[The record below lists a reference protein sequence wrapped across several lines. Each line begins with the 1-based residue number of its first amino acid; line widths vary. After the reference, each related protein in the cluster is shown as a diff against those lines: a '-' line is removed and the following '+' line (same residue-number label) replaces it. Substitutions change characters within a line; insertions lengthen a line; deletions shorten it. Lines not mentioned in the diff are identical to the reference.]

1 MYVRYVQQMLIS
13 RTPILPY
20 IITHLLRDFQ
30 SQTAL
35 LTTSHGSTV
44 LSTNLEI
51 LQNVFLCF
59 IHAAI
64 DEGLLDV
71 SRLAEVLLT
80 CPAACAHTAA
90 VVLAARVTACEGLAL
105 LLRFL
110 LLMVMPCGVADEISW
125 NARYREC
132 LYAAEK
138 RVMRT
143 VAVFDCGSPHVH
155 SAFMDALDQI
165 STLLAPTATRVRTL
179 LPSSTQPS
187 LVPAGCQGALGKLTE
202 VIPAI

>member
-13 RTPILPY
+13 RTPIVPY

-80 CPAACAHTAA
+80 CPAA
-90 VVLAARVTACEGLAL
+90 RVTACEGLAL

-110 LLMVMPCGVADEISW
+110 LLMVMPCGVADEVSW

-143 VAVFDCGSPHVH
+143 VSVFDCGSPHVH
-155 SAFMDALDQI
+155 SVFMDALDQI
-165 STLLAPTATRVRTL
+165 STLLVPTATRVRTL

-202 VIPAI
+202 VIPTI